1 MNNLSDMLGKV
12 TEFLKSE
19 AKTETIIGQ
28 QFQLGEFAC
37 VPVMSIGFG
46 FGGGGGEDK
55 KNANGAGEGAGA
67 GIGMSPVGFLVTK
80 NDSIQFI
87 PTSSSK
93 GLSAM
98 VEKLPEIME
107 KYFDKNKAGK

>member
-1 MNNLSDMLGKV
+1 MNNLNDMLGKV

-19 AKTETIIGQ
+19 AKTDTIIGQ

-46 FGGGGGEDK
+46 FGSGGGEDK
-55 KNANGAGEGAGA
+55 KTANGGGEGAGA
-67 GIGMSPVGFLVTK
+67 GIGMTPVGFLVTK
-80 NDSIQFI
+80 NDNIQFI

-93 GLSAM
+93 GLSAIA
-98 VEKLPEIME
+98 EKLPELME
-107 KYFDKNKAGK
+107 KYLDKK